1 MTTQCKNID
10 VVFNFVYATTRA
22 NVFAGAIRLL
32 NFNINF
38 GIGAQS
44 SMMELEIAVDQ
55 CLSAGGVGIQIPDVG
70 RAVNFLCPS
79 SGFSFGGI
87 IHTATYSESGSGF
100 IFKFKII
107 DPRKLLDNFSVL
119 LKDYYCPITGIPNF
133 FNFAFVYE
141 GGSKCPPS
149 INFESW
155 PDVTNCANFG
165 SSGPGNRS
173 SKMGV
178 SIKKIL
184 ETIQSNKDV
193 RILTTSGEDWLRFDA
208 SQIIQRLPQW
218 SKIDS
223 TSATLGNIL
232 DQAASDSSCDIVTTL
247 EGDTIVV
254 WAIDRTVSITQSPV
268 DEIIRQSKN
277 SGTLINSETGAQEI
291 YEPSN
296 KVVIGD
302 KVHYLAE
309 IESSRDNPFY
319 MMLGY
324 KPDGSVCYASNTNF
338 FTEINVKPLAT
349 IINPFL
355 AAGGGAAV
363 GPLADTF
370 RVREEEMLAA
380 GSLETWMIYGRNP
393 ASLCRKIIRILGADL
408 ELFIG
413 GLVTQFVGIGAA
425 PNPAEAIANFRN
437 ARSHLL
443 TSAAAIRN
451 RETVIAFVAAHNWFS
466 SWVNENY
473 GTQWLIP
480 IEEFCVNPNDRN
492 IIQGDGG
499 PYLLSDTPTNEGYPS
514 TTQGTRGNILGLS
527 LLNGPDTIF
536 RSADDK
542 YSGFIKINR
551 LHAFVTAGPVL
562 TPGIRFVLKTF
573 NLPQDSFV
581 IEGDDVYI
589 KASYAGEIHK
599 INNKAYVL
607 VNVPKINLINDPG
620 AIPGNQE
627 IGNPGI
633 RACEALLDA
642 GGFANLVGN
651 GNFNTSVQALN
662 IFKLISAAGRP
673 DAMCLPMRSNIY
685 TYGPW
690 YSKGKVIGSTDVIL
704 DTSLNPWNHGGY
716 SNMNEIGQGLAD
728 QGLRVSNQEFSGF
741 VTIAEPPGYNIGYFI
756 RNYNIVLDS
765 INVNYGSQGVTST
778 YSFRSQTP
786 KFGEWGKAIAEGS
799 LQSAQEVQSAKA
811 FAMEIARKNFAGV
824 SNIQSAMEKAKFDQF
839 IPENRVNNAS
849 PMPFLIGFYN
859 NNEQN
864 NDSDG
869 GSSPSTIP
877 SKPSLNCEEINNS
890 DTSDKSGSS
899 GSNSESKDGGKTLS
913 RYLESSIYPA
923 YDADAAYPEGD
934 RFYNRGGVSLDAWFT
949 PVSIKG
955 RNGKLSPYAKYTE
968 PSATSDPIYR
978 SRPVMPPL
986 INKSKKLNIHQKY
999 INPIISKKMLTT
1011 WDDRKGSSTAG
1022 LQIFWITYGKSF
1034 QDTTDFKKRDE
1045 AEDFGFMSLRGP
1057 LVLQS
1062 WGYDTEG
1069 KPIPNIIDSPKKA
1082 EEGTFNRNGTKNK
1095 FMTDWLSN
1103 PKSWP
1108 VGPIDL
1114 RWDRDRGVWVCPPQ
1128 ERIVVA
1134 QLLQT
1139 LSPLGS
1145 AKASLLNPSASGKL
1159 FYDNYSI
1166 WGDNGENIAQSIQS
1180 LQIEVYDFLK
1190 KEIPKGARVYAV
1202 NEDGKYVVIESSGP
1216 VKLSSTTD
1224 LDCETTTVE
1233 SDCPDSCGLKDCL
1246 TDLGSG
1252 PAVLG
1257 LNEENCLTLYSL
1269 TECDET
1275 GSGSEELNI
1284 YPESV
1289 GNDTYRYNVN
1299 FDIGAAQTPILNFL
1313 NSLGFQATWT
1323 QQ

>member
-1 MTTQCKNID
+1 MTTQCENID

-38 GIGAQS
+38 GLGAQS

-87 IHTATYSESGSGF
+87 IHTATYSESGGGF

-107 DPRKLLDNFSVL
+107 DPRKLLDNFSIL
-119 LKDYYCPITGIPNF
+119 LKDYYCPIVGIPNF
-133 FNFAFVYE
+133 YNFAFAYE

-149 INFESW
+149 PAFETW
-155 PDVTNCANFG
+155 PDVMNCANFG

-178 SIKKIL
+178 SVKKVL
-184 ETIQSNKDV
+184 ENVQSNTNIS
-193 RILTTSGEDWLRFDA
+193 ILTTSGEDRLRFDA
-208 SQIIQRLPQW
+208 TQIIQRLPQW

-223 TSATLGNIL
+223 TSATLGAIL
-232 DQAASDSSCDIVTTL
+232 DQAAEDSSCDIVTTL
-247 EGDTIVV
+247 EGDTIFV
-254 WAIDRTVSITQSPV
+254 WAIDRTVSINQSPV

-277 SGTLINSETGAQEI
+277 SGTLISSETGAQEI

-309 IESSRDNPFY
+309 IQSSRQNPFL

-324 KPDGSVCYASNTNF
+324 KQDGSVCYANNTNF
-338 FTEINVKPLAT
+338 WTEIDITPLAA
-349 IINPFL
+349 IINQFAVAGRVPLTNTFRIREEEIL
-355 AAGGGAAV
+355 AAG
-363 GPLADTF
+363 T
-370 RVREEEMLAA
+370 
-380 GSLETWMIYGRNP
+380 LETWMVYARNP
-393 ASLCRKIIRILGADL
+393 ASLIRRIIDILGGDL
-408 ELFIG
+408 RIQIAGLITDFIN
-413 GLVTQFVGIGAA
+413 VGVDPRG
-425 PNPAEAIANFRN
+425 PAVAIANFRN

-443 TSAAAIRN
+443 NIPAGAIN
-451 RETVIAFVAAHNWFS
+451 RQTVIALVSAWNWFS
-466 SWVNENY
+466 SWINENY

-480 IEEFCVNPNDRN
+480 IDEFCVNPNDRN

-499 PYLLSDTPTNEGYPS
+499 PYLVSDTPTNEGYPS
-514 TTQGTRGNILGLS
+514 STQGTRGNILGLS
-527 LLNGPDTIF
+527 LLHGPDVIF
-536 RSADDK
+536 RTADDK
-542 YSGFIKINR
+542 YSGFVRISR
-551 LHAFVTAGPVL
+551 LHSFVTTGPVL
-562 TPGIRFVLKTF
+562 NPGISFELKTF
-573 NLPQDSFV
+573 NLPQDSYV
-581 IEGDDVYI
+581 IEDDFVYI

-599 INNKAYVL
+599 INGKAYVL
-607 VNVPKINLINDPG
+607 VNFPKINLVNDPG
-620 AIPGNQE
+620 AGGAANLE

-633 RACEALLDA
+633 RACQALLDA
-642 GGFANLVGN
+642 AGFARLTARADINS
-651 GNFNTSVQALN
+651 SVQSLN
-662 IFKLISAAGRP
+662 IFKLNTAAGRP
-673 DAMCLPMRSNIY
+673 DAMCLPMKSNIY

-690 YSKGKVIGSTDVIL
+690 FSKGRVIGSTDIIL

-716 SNMNEIGQGLAD
+716 ANMNEIGQGMAD
-728 QGLRVSNQEFSGF
+728 QGLRNSNKEFSGS
-741 VTIAEPPGYNIGYFI
+741 VTIAEPPGYNVGYFI

-799 LQSAQEVQSAKA
+799 LQSAQEVQAAKG
-811 FAMEIARKNFAGV
+811 FAMEIARKNFAGI

-839 IPENRVNNAS
+839 IPDNRTNNAS

-859 NNEQN
+859 NNET
-864 NDSDG
+864 NDDSTG
-869 GSSPSTIP
+869 GSPSSPTQP
-877 SKPSLNCEEINNS
+877 RPPLTCEEIKNA
-890 DTSDKSGSS
+890 DTSDKSGTP
-899 GSNSESKDGGKTLS
+899 GSNSESMDGGKTIAK
-913 RYLESSIYPA
+913 YLESSLYPS

-934 RFYNRGGVSLDAWFT
+934 RFYNRGGISLDAWFT

-955 RNGKLSPYAKYTE
+955 RNGKLSPYGKFTE
-968 PSATSDPIYR
+968 PSQTSDPIYR
-978 SRPVMPPL
+978 SRPVMPP

-999 INPIISKKMLTT
+999 MNPIVSKKILTT

-1022 LQIFWITYGKSF
+1022 MQIFWITYGKSF
-1034 QDTTDFKKRDE
+1034 ADTTNFTKRDQE
-1045 AEDFGFMSLRGP
+1045 EDFGFMSLRGP

-1103 PKSWP
+1103 PKTWP

-1134 QLLQT
+1134 QLLET

-1145 AKASLLNPSASGKL
+1145 AKASLLNPSANGKL

-1180 LQIEVYDFLK
+1180 LQITVYDFLK
-1190 KEIPKGARVYAV
+1190 KEAPKGARIYAV
-1202 NEDGKYVVIESSGP
+1202 NEDGKYIVIESSGP

-1224 LDCETTTVE
+1224 LDCETTVE

-1257 LNEENCLTLYSL
+1257 LNEENCLTLYPF
-1269 TECDET
+1269 TECEET
-1275 GSGSEELNI
+1275 TSEQ
-1284 YPESV
+1284 P
-1289 GNDTYRYNVN
+1289 T
-1299 FDIGAAQTPILNFL
+1299 
-1313 NSLGFQATWT
+1313 
-1323 QQ
+1323 